1 MPDNFKCVD
10 SITVVIGGTT
20 SDNKY
25 IDDVEII
32 APTMK
37 CHHEQLPKF
46 PIKVI
51 HHFENLNQNQSECD
65 PEKDPQ
71 RKNQSVSTVSL
82 TGLCSTGFF
91 FTIGKKTE
99 TKKLRILK
107 KLRVI
112 PAKKLRL
119 SEALCIVPGPKN

>member
-1 MPDNFKCVD
+1 MPLVHVCKSEMILLVISLMQDKASGEVVDFRWDKVPDNFKCVD

-37 CHHEQLPKF
+37 CHHEQLPRF

-65 PEKDPQ
+65 PGQ
-71 RKNQSVSTVSL
+71 L
-82 TGLCSTGFF
+82 G
-91 FTIGKKTE
+91 
-99 TKKLRILK
+99 
-107 KLRVI
+107 
-112 PAKKLRL
+112 A
-119 SEALCIVPGPKN
+119 